1 MEMLIMFQER
11 KANCKSQI
19 ITRLIHEQTGLQGA
33 FWEPGPW
40 TLLFLPPQDVRKELI
55 ADLYKN
61 SQVGFKRILKK
72 NAPETTGSKTLSFC
86 QYI

>member
-1 MEMLIMFQER
+1 MFQEG

-19 ITRLIHEQTGLQGA
+19 ITRLIHEQTGLQGSFGSLA
-33 FWEPGPW
+33 FRRS
-40 TLLFLPPQDVRKELI
+40 LLFLPPQNVRKELT

-72 NAPETTGSKTLSFC
+72 NAPETIG
-86 QYI
+86 